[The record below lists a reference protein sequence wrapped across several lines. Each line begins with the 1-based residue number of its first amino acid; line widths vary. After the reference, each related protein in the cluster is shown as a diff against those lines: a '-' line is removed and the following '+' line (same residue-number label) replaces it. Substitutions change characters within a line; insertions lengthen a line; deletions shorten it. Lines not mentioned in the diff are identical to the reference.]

1 LLQDEHPGVDRRL
14 DFGDALDALR
24 ASNDDEVCDEFLQA
38 MVDEPG
44 AEPAWGEQDTQ
55 EASRECKPLFHE
67 LKKTDNLF
75 VGVAE
80 YLKPETSNSGSISPS
95 ISEFSDA
102 VSMLE
107 DWASGCDSAT
117 GPDSHPARAALQD
130 AREIPDWIMTAL
142 YGRPGETTSSVSE
155 VSVGKPRETTDT
167 TTPSSSTK
175 YTDPSIIKSVPS
187 CNQNPTTYCWNTDD
201 RLDHAGVSTPINHPP
216 HSRKQPI
223 LSTCSKGDL
232 ELLECRSG
240 ESSPRVADQIIFWDN
255 LVRRGRPPLG
265 ILRGDWESQLE
276 CSQSQASDLNY
287 DRQQTQQKQQQQD
300 YQDSSNVESTHC
312 CKESLVVTEDH
323 AHKYSSGNLPFRTI
337 AAERRIHGS
346 GRTHG
351 SDISPS
357 EAHAMLIAARPR
369 CTTSSKEEEEEEEEE
384 VEEEEEEEEETHR
397 VQFSVQSG
405 KRVEEV
411 PKKLVSKD
419 GIEAEEEYKFLQ
431 RQLQHLR
438 M

>member
-24 ASNDDEVCDEFLQA
+24 AWSDDEVCDEFLQA
-38 MVDEPG
+38 MVDGPG
-44 AEPAWGEQDTQ
+44 AEPARGEQDTQ
-55 EASRECKPLFHE
+55 EASSECKPLFHE
-67 LKKTDNLF
+67 VKKTDNLF
-75 VGVAE
+75 LGVVE
-80 YLKPETSNSGSISPS
+80 YPKPKTSDSGSISPS
-95 ISEFSDA
+95 ISDFSDA

-107 DWASGCDSAT
+107 DWASGSDSAT
-117 GPDSHPARAALQD
+117 GPDSHPARDALQD

-142 YGRPGETTSSVSE
+142 YGRPGETTISVSE
-155 VSVGKPRETTDT
+155 VSDGKPRETTDMT
-167 TTPSSSTK
+167 TLSSSTK
-175 YTDPSIIKSVPS
+175 YTDPSIIKSGPS
-187 CNQNPTTYCWNTDD
+187 CNQNSTTYCWNTDD
-201 RLDHAGVSTPINHPP
+201 RLDHVGVNTPINHHP

-265 ILRGDWESQLE
+265 ILRGDCKCQLE
-276 CSQSQASDLNY
+276 CSQSQASDLNH
-287 DRQQTQQKQQQQD
+287 DRQQKQQQQQQQQD

-312 CKESLVVTEDH
+312 CKESPVVTADH
-323 AHKYSSGNLPFRTI
+323 AHKYSSGNLPFTTI
-337 AAERRIHGS
+337 AAERRMHGS
-346 GRTHG
+346 GRKHG
-351 SDISPS
+351 SDIFSS
-357 EAHAMLIAARPR
+357 ETNAMLIAARPR
-369 CTTSSKEEEEEEEEE
+369 CTTSSKEEEEEEEE
-384 VEEEEEEEEETHR
+384 THR
-397 VQFSVQSG
+397 VRFSVQSG
-405 KRVEEV
+405 KRLEEV

-419 GIEAEEEYKFLQ
+419 GIEAEEEEYKFLQ

>member
-1 LLQDEHPGVDRRL
+1 
-14 DFGDALDALR
+14 
-24 ASNDDEVCDEFLQA
+24 
-38 MVDEPG
+38 
-44 AEPAWGEQDTQ
+44 
-55 EASRECKPLFHE
+55 
-67 LKKTDNLF
+67 
-75 VGVAE
+75 
-80 YLKPETSNSGSISPS
+80 
-95 ISEFSDA
+95 
-102 VSMLE
+102 
-107 DWASGCDSAT
+107 
-117 GPDSHPARAALQD
+117 
-130 AREIPDWIMTAL
+130 
-142 YGRPGETTSSVSE
+142 
-155 VSVGKPRETTDT
+155 
-167 TTPSSSTK
+167 
-175 YTDPSIIKSVPS
+175 
-187 CNQNPTTYCWNTDD
+187 
-201 RLDHAGVSTPINHPP
+201 
-216 HSRKQPI
+216 
-223 LSTCSKGDL
+223 
-232 ELLECRSG
+232 
-240 ESSPRVADQIIFWDN
+240 
-255 LVRRGRPPLG
+255 
-265 ILRGDWESQLE
+265 
-276 CSQSQASDLNY
+276 
-287 DRQQTQQKQQQQD
+287 
-300 YQDSSNVESTHC
+300 
-312 CKESLVVTEDH
+312 VTEDH

>member
-1 LLQDEHPGVDRRL
+1 VHTGGVPGGQENFQVPLQQPSGSSGFSLLDSFLDAQYGRQEGSTTGSSSKDEHPGVDRRL

-24 ASNDDEVCDEFLQA
+24 AWNDDEVCDEFLQ
-38 MVDEPG
+38 
-44 AEPAWGEQDTQ
+44 
-55 EASRECKPLFHE
+55 
-67 LKKTDNLF
+67 
-75 VGVAE
+75 E

-107 DWASGCDSAT
+107 DWDSGSDSAT
-117 GPDSHPARAALQD
+117 GPDSHLARAALQD

-142 YGRPGETTSSVSE
+142 YGRPGETTISVSE
-155 VSVGKPRETTDT
+155 VSDGKPRETTDMT
-167 TTPSSSTK
+167 TLSSSTE

-201 RLDHAGVSTPINHPP
+201 RIDHVGVNTPINHHP

-232 ELLECRSG
+232 ELLECGSG

-255 LVRRGRPPLG
+255 LVRSGRPPLG
-265 ILRGDWESQLE
+265 ILRGDYECQLE

-287 DRQQTQQKQQQQD
+287 DSQQKQQQQQD

-312 CKESLVVTEDH
+312 CKESLVVTADH
-323 AHKYSSGNLPFRTI
+323 AHKYSSGNLPFTTI
-337 AAERRIHGS
+337 AERRMHGS
-346 GRTHG
+346 GRKHG
-351 SDISPS
+351 SDFFSS

-369 CTTSSKEEEEEEEEE
+369 CTTSSKEEEEEEEEA
-384 VEEEEEEEEETHR
+384 EETHR

-419 GIEAEEEYKFLQ
+419 GIEAEEEEYKFLQ